1 MSGTLRIS
9 ICDPDEAT
17 RDNLKKYLIG
27 MEQIWLEADC
37 SRYEFFSEIVSQ
49 TTPDVAII
57 DIDSDDEKAMQLV
70 ESIAKTHPDTGIVV
84 VSSRTDG
91 QMILRAMRAGAREF
105 LNSPVQI
112 DELVGSLDRVSST
125 SDGKQRSNAGSII
138 AVAGASGGVGNTS
151 IAVNLAVALASK
163 PDRSVVLIDLDLA
176 LGDADVFL
184 DMIPDYTLLD
194 VAQNIS
200 RLDLALLRKSLTKH
214 ESGVYLLP
222 RPVQIEDISS
232 ISNEDFKR
240 VLGLLKAS
248 FTHLVIDLSKSYTRL
263 DIAALEAARDIV
275 LLTQL
280 DLPCLR
286 NVVRLLSS
294 LEAYEGVNEKIN
306 VVVNRS
312 GLDKS
317 QISSAKAE
325 ETIDREIF
333 WRIPNNYPVISDC
346 RNNGVPLLENA
357 KNAAQRLAM
366 NSPIQGTAA
375 DMLKLAMI
383 KVHHALRDG
392 NFKTKMLLTV
402 HDELVFDMLREEE
415 DEVKPVIEECMK
427 TALKLDVPI
436 EVEMGT
442 GENWLEA
449 H

>member
-9 ICDPDEAT
+9 ICDPDETT

-37 SRYEFFSEIVSQ
+37 SRYEFFTEIVSQ
-49 TTPDVAII
+49 TTPDIAII
-57 DIDSDDEKAMQLV
+57 DIDSDDEKAMTLV
-70 ESIAKTHPDTGIVV
+70 EGIAKSHPDCGIVV

-112 DELVGSLDRVSST
+112 DELVGALDRVSST

-138 AVAGASGGVGNTS
+138 SVAGASGGVGNTS
-151 IAVNLAVALASK
+151 IAVNIAVALAQN
-163 PDRSVVLIDLDLA
+163 PERSVVLIDLDLA

-214 ESGVYLLP
+214 ETGVFLLP

-248 FTHLVIDLSKSYTRL
+248 FTHLVIDLSKSYNRL
-263 DIAALEAARDIV
+263 DIAALEASEQIV

-294 LEAYEGVNEKIN
+294 LEVYPGVVENIN

-325 ETIDREIF
+325 ETIGREIF
-333 WRIPNNYPVISDC
+333 WRIPNNYPVISEC

-357 KNAAQRLAM
+357 KNAAITHSICELAETL
-366 NSPIQGTAA
+366 SGEAPLEDAKSEKK
-375 DMLKLAMI
+375 DKKSWLKFLG
-383 KVHHALRDG
+383 K
-392 NFKTKMLLTV
+392 
-402 HDELVFDMLREEE
+402 
-415 DEVKPVIEECMK
+415 
-427 TALKLDVPI
+427 
-436 EVEMGT
+436 
-442 GENWLEA
+442 
-449 H
+449 

>member
-357 KNAAQRLAM
+357 KNAAITHSICELAEKL
-366 NSPIQGTAA
+366 SGDTPVDEAGAEKK
-375 DMLKLAMI
+375 DKKSWLKFLG
-383 KVHHALRDG
+383 K
-392 NFKTKMLLTV
+392 
-402 HDELVFDMLREEE
+402 
-415 DEVKPVIEECMK
+415 
-427 TALKLDVPI
+427 
-436 EVEMGT
+436 
-442 GENWLEA
+442 
-449 H
+449 

>member
-9 ICDPDEAT
+9 ICDPDETT
-17 RDNLKKYLIG
+17 RENLKKYLIG
-27 MEQIWLEADC
+27 MEQVWLEADC

-57 DIDSDDEKAMQLV
+57 NIDSNDEKAMSLV
-70 ESIAKTHPDTGIVV
+70 ENVARTHPGCGIVV

-91 QMILRAMRAGAREF
+91 QMILRAMRSGAREF

-112 DELVGSLDRVSST
+112 DELVGALDRVSSS

-138 AVAGASGGVGNTS
+138 AVAGASGGVGTTS
-151 IAVNLAVALASK
+151 IAVNLAVALAQR

-194 VAQNIS
+194 VSQNIS

-214 ESGVYLLP
+214 ETGVYLLP
-222 RPVQIEDISS
+222 RPVQIEDIST
-232 ISNEDFKR
+232 ISNDDFKR
-240 VLGLLKAS
+240 VIGLLKAS
-248 FTHLVIDLSKSYTRL
+248 FTHLVIDLSKSYSRL
-263 DIAALEAARDIV
+263 DIAALEAAKHIL

-294 LEAYEGVNEKIN
+294 LEAYEGVNEKVN
-306 VVVNRS
+306 VVVNRA

-333 WRIPNNYPVISDC
+333 WRIPNNYPVISEC
-346 RNNGVPLLENA
+346 RNNGIPLLTQAPGKAITHSICE
-357 KNAAQRLAM
+357 LAEKI
-366 NSPIQGTAA
+366 SGDAVAETAA
-375 DMLKLAMI
+375 EPEAKDKKTWLKFLG
-383 KVHHALRDG
+383 K
-392 NFKTKMLLTV
+392 
-402 HDELVFDMLREEE
+402 
-415 DEVKPVIEECMK
+415 
-427 TALKLDVPI
+427 
-436 EVEMGT
+436 
-442 GENWLEA
+442 
-449 H
+449 

>member
-9 ICDPDEAT
+9 ICDPDETT

-27 MEQIWLEADC
+27 MEQVWLEADC

-49 TTPDVAII
+49 TTPDVAIV

-70 ESIAKTHPDTGIVV
+70 ENIARNHPACGIVV
-84 VSSRTDG
+84 VSRRTDG
-91 QMILRAMRAGAREF
+91 QMILRAMRSGAREF

-112 DELVGSLDRVSST
+112 DELVGALDRVSAT
-125 SDGKQRSNAGSII
+125 GDGKQRSNAGSII
-138 AVAGASGGVGNTS
+138 SVAGASGGVGTTS

-194 VAQNIS
+194 VAQNIA

-214 ESGVYLLP
+214 ETGVYLLP
-222 RPVQIEDISS
+222 RPVQIEDIST

-248 FTHLVIDLSKSYTRL
+248 FTHLVIDLSKSYSRL
-263 DIAALEAARDIV
+263 DIAALEASKHIL

-286 NVVRLLSS
+286 NVVRLLTS
-294 LEAYEGVNEKIN
+294 LEVYDGVNEKVN
-306 VVVNRS
+306 VVVNRA

-333 WRIPNNYPVISDC
+333 WRIPNNYQIISEC
-346 RNNGVPLLENA
+346 RNNGIPLLTQAPTKAITHSINE
-357 KNAAQRLAM
+357 LAE
-366 NSPIQGTAA
+366 
-375 DMLKLAMI
+375 KLSGDHPVA
-383 KVHHALRDG
+383 G
-392 NFKTKMLLTV
+392 
-402 HDELVFDMLREEE
+402 EE
-415 DEVKPVIEECMK
+415 DAGKKDKK
-427 TALKLDVPI
+427 TWLKFLSK
-436 EVEMGT
+436 
-442 GENWLEA
+442 
-449 H
+449 